1 MKRLKPGI
9 LLAFICVAVSAIS
22 FLFELVG
29 LYLSS
34 NQVLSTL
41 LTSLLLGLITYLL
54 LYFGIRFFIQ
64 HRLSTIFKTIQN
76 PPKLEHSRLD
86 HLIEDT
92 EHQVSQIAAEKAEEI
107 RQLKSQDLFR
117 KEFIGNLSHELKT
130 PVFSIQGYLDSLLNG
145 AMDDPEMAKNFLTR
159 ASKASDRMTK
169 LLEDLDDIT
178 KLENPDYAI
187 EKRPFDLHEA
197 ICEAIESLEWMADE
211 KKIELYAK
219 KMDNVP
225 YVLGDRN
232 KIIQVLVNLI
242 KNSISYGNQ
251 GGKTEILLHTID
263 NLVVIQI
270 ADDGIGIDPKHWARL
285 YERFYRVE
293 QSRNRHEGGT
303 GLGLSIVKHIL
314 ELHGQNITMRS
325 TVGIGTTFSF
335 TLEKSSKNIQLSS
348 RGIPIK

>member
-1 MKRLKPGI
+1 MKKLKPGI
-9 LLAFICVAVSAIS
+9 LLAIICFAVATIS
-22 FLFELVG
+22 FLFELAG
-29 LYLSS
+29 LYISK
-34 NQVLSTL
+34 NHILSTF

-54 LYFGIRFFIQ
+54 LYFGIKIFIQ
-64 HRLSTIFKTIQN
+64 RRLSNIFKTIQN
-76 PPKLEHSRLD
+76 PPKIDHSRLD
-86 HLIEDT
+86 LLIEDA
-92 EHQVSQIAAEKAEEI
+92 ENQVSLIAAEKADEI
-107 RQLKSQDLFR
+107 LQLKTQDLFR

-130 PVFSIQGYLDSLLNG
+130 PVFSIQGYIDSLLNG
-145 AMDDPEMAKNFLTR
+145 AMEDPAVAKNFLIR

-178 KLENPDYAI
+178 KLENPEYTLD
-187 EKRPFDLHEA
+187 KRPFDLQEAIHEA
-197 ICEAIESLEWMADE
+197 IETVEWMALE
-211 KKIELYAK
+211 KEIKIK
-219 KMDNVP
+219 TPKSDNTLF
-225 YVLGDRN
+225 VLGDRN

-242 KNSISYGNQ
+242 KNSISYGNV
-251 GGKTEILLHTID
+251 GGNTEILLNPID
-263 NLVVIQI
+263 KMVVIQI

-314 ELHGQNITMRS
+314 DLHGQNISMKS

-335 TLEKSSKNIQLSS
+335 SLEKSSKNVQLSS

>member
-1 MKRLKPGI
+1 MKRLKPRI
-9 LLAFICVAVSAIS
+9 LLVFICITVGATS
-22 FLFELVG
+22 FIFELAG

-34 NQVLSTL
+34 NPVLSTL

-54 LYFGIRFFIQ
+54 LYFGIKFFIQ

-76 PPKLEHSRLD
+76 PPHVEHTRLD
-86 HLIEDT
+86 HHIEDA
-92 EHQVSQIAAEKAEEI
+92 ENQVSLMAAEKAEEI
-107 RQLKSQDLFR
+107 RQLKSQDVFR

-130 PVFSIQGYLDSLLNG
+130 PVFSIQGYIDSLLNG
-145 AMDDPEMAKNFLTR
+145 AMEDPEVAKNFLIR

-187 EKRPFDLHEA
+187 EKRPFDLPEA
-197 ICEAIESLEWMADE
+197 ITEAIETIEWMANE
-211 KKIELYAK
+211 KNITLRIK
-219 KMDNVP
+219 KSDNTQ

-232 KIIQVLVNLI
+232 KIIQVFVNLI
-242 KNSISYGNQ
+242 KNSISYGNN
-251 GGKTEILLHTID
+251 GGKTEILLNAID
-263 NLVVIQI
+263 NMVVIQVV
-270 ADDGIGIDPKHWARL
+270 DDGIGIDPKHWARL

-314 ELHGQNITMRS
+314 DLHGQNITMRS

-335 TLEKSSKNIQLSS
+335 TLERSSKNIQLSS

>member
-9 LLAFICVAVSAIS
+9 LLAFICVAVAAIS
-22 FLFELVG
+22 FFFELVG

-34 NQVLSTL
+34 NPVLSTL

-86 HLIEDT
+86 HLIEDA

-145 AMDDPEMAKNFLTR
+145 AMDDPEVAKNFLTR

-187 EKRPFDLHEA
+187 EKRPFDLQEA
-197 ICEAIESLEWMADE
+197 VYEAIESLEWMADE
-211 KKIELYAK
+211 KKLNYMQK
-219 KMDNVP
+219 K
-225 YVLGDRN
+225 
-232 KIIQVLVNLI
+232 
-242 KNSISYGNQ
+242 
-251 GGKTEILLHTID
+251 
-263 NLVVIQI
+263 
-270 ADDGIGIDPKHWARL
+270 W
-285 YERFYRVE
+285 
-293 QSRNRHEGGT
+293 
-303 GLGLSIVKHIL
+303 
-314 ELHGQNITMRS
+314 TMS
-325 TVGIGTTFSF
+325 LTFSGIEIKLF
-335 TLEKSSKNIQLSS
+335 KS
-348 RGIPIK
+348 